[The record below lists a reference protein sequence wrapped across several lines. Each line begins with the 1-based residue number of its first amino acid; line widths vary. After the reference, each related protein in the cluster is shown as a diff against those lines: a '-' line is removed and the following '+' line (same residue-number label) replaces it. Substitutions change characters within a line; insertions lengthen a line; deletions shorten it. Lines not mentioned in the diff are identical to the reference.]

1 MISEPK
7 TLCIIGIGNPIRSDD
22 GIGAYICQQ
31 LQGIALQGVT
41 IQEVQQLQTEW
52 ISELSMYDHVILIDA
67 GNSGIPVSFHPL
79 PIDQEF
85 GANLSHHLDAAVL
98 GRLMYRYNPT
108 GTKLHVCVVAGEN
121 FEMGEALSPKGKEHA
136 DKAFATLKDWL
147 QQNGF
152 TDAPVA

>member
-7 TLCIIGIGNPIRSDD
+7 TLCILGIGNTIRSDD
-22 GIGAYICQQ
+22 GIGAYICRQ
-31 LQGIALQGVT
+31 LQGIPLEGVT
-41 IQEVQQLQTEW
+41 IQEVHQLQTEW

-79 PIDQEF
+79 PIDQDF
-85 GANLSHHLDAAVL
+85 NANLSHHLDASVL
-98 GRLMYRYNPT
+98 AKLMYRYNPS

-121 FEMGEALSPKGKEHA
+121 FELGDSLSVIGKEHA
-136 DKAFATLKDWL
+136 DKAFGTLKDWL

-152 TDAPVA
+152 MSAPNA